1 MKMKAYCLQI
11 CGRTM
16 ESIDNRKVN
25 SSNCINKKL
34 EISLIINLKVHLKE
48 LEEKAAKVPKGV
60 EVKKQL

>member
-1 MKMKAYCLQI
+1 MQTY
-11 CGRTM
+11 GRTM

-34 EISLIINLKVHLKE
+34 EISLINLKVHLKE